1 MVVPMKAI
9 KKLQKDGT
17 IWPVEHDFAW
27 RIIYEQ
33 HVANVSVR
41 IFFFKN
47 VKIFM
52 KIWLVRFIW

>member
-1 MVVPMKAI
+1 MKAI

-41 IFFFKN
+41 IFFF
-47 VKIFM
+47 
-52 KIWLVRFIW
+52 